1 MGQLRAFV
9 AKLIMSRVRTFWVL
23 FGLRL
28 YSDSRCLAKNWPS
41 KRVCR
46 LLGPVKRSKFRF
58 FGQSH
63 SHQTFTMSH
72 INQMDW
78 TCIEKNT
85 VSEIRLIGQTYQ
97 ANLVSGPAKL
107 LGAWQRRYCR
117 FQDRAPDFFLG
128 DFLGED
134 PDDAFFSAFF
144 FSSELS
150 GHLHP
155 HPHTTPDGIINIW
168 ILYKTSQE
176 CLCHCLFI
184 GQVMSPHHSD
194 QMSQGSQVSWVALW
208 RFSQNVF
215 VIVIVFVVVIVIDF
229 LLVRSCLLITLI
241 RCVKGHKS
249 LGKLSGSIS
258 NNGHLLT
265 HLLTY
270 SVTRSPVELS
280 GDS

>member
-9 AKLIMSRVRTFWVL
+9 TKLIMSRVRTFWVL

-194 QMSQGSQVSWVALW
+194 QMSQGSQVSWVAL
-208 RFSQNVF
+208 
-215 VIVIVFVVVIVIDF
+215 
-229 LLVRSCLLITLI
+229 CM
-241 RCVKGHKS
+241 
-249 LGKLSGSIS
+249 SIS
-258 NNGHLLT
+258 KVPWVSE
-265 HLLTY
+265 
-270 SVTRSPVELS
+270 SVTRSPIELFWTAKNDASHRPCCVS
-280 GDS
+280 GSALKCFSFLISNISLNHISISFQCTTT